1 MKEFITLFVK
11 GMILGIAFI
20 IPGVSGGS
28 LAVLLG
34 IYEELLEAISNFY
47 KSFKNFK
54 KYFMYILPI
63 GVGALFSLVVFAR
76 IIKYGLSSAP
86 IITILI
92 FLGLILGGI
101 PKLFENVNKK
111 IDLKHFSLMLIGII
125 IVLLMLIVD
134 KKDASVSLVNLNFIG
149 YIKLFFV
156 GILASAT
163 MVIPGISG
171 SFTLMLIGYY
181 EPVLEVINNLTSFNN
196 VGSNLII
203 IAVLA
208 AGAVIGIILIAK
220 LINYL
225 INKYRTNTYY
235 VIIGFVLAS
244 VVSILF
250 EVFKFEL
257 NPYHLAIGSI
267 LLVVN
272 TYLIY
277 KVSYKIK

>member
-1 MKEFITLFVK
+1 MKEKLLLFVK
-11 GMILGIAFI
+11 GMILGVAFI

-47 KSFKNFK
+47 KSLSNFK

-63 GVGALFSLVVFAR
+63 GLGAVFSLVVCAR

-101 PKLFENVNKK
+101 PKIFDNVNTKK
-111 IDLKHFSLMLIGII
+111 MNIKHISLMLIA
-125 IVLLMLIVD
+125 D
-134 KKDASVSLVNLNFIG
+134 KSSASVNFDSLNALSIV
-149 YIKLFFV
+149 KLFFV
-156 GILASAT
+156 GVLASAT
-163 MVIPGISG
+163 MVVPGISG

-181 EPVLEVINNLTSFNN
+181 EPILEVINNLSSFNN
-196 VGSNLII
+196 VSHNLLIL
-203 IAVLA
+203 VPLA
-208 AGAVIGIILIAK
+208 IGAIVGIMVIAK
-220 LINYL
+220 IINYL
-225 INKYRTNTYY
+225 LNKYSENTYY

-244 VVSILF
+244 VISILF
-250 EVFKFEL
+250 EVFKCEL
-257 NPYHLAIGSI
+257 NTVHLIVGTI
-267 LLVVN
+267 LLFVN